1 MKLVVGLGNPGD
13 KYKNNRHNVGYIV
26 VDALEG
32 AGLVDGL
39 KAEKTNVY
47 MNDSGEAVKKFKNFY
62 KVTPANLYIV
72 HDDLDIPLGQYK
84 LQLGKGP
91 KVHNGV
97 NDIELKLGTPEFWRI
112 RIGVDNRDPENREA
126 GDKYVIQD
134 FTDEEKQTLKSV
146 IASIVKD
153 ISALK

>member
-126 GDKYVIQD
+126 GDKYVLQD

>member
-1 MKLVVGLGNPGD
+1 MKLIVGLGNPGD

-126 GDKYVIQD
+126 GDKYVLQD

>member
-112 RIGVDNRDPENREA
+112 RIGVDN
-126 GDKYVIQD
+126 
-134 FTDEEKQTLKSV
+134 
-146 IASIVKD
+146 
-153 ISALK
+153 